1 MKKVENSQTAEQQV
15 YLMPVVVVSVSDIQY
30 CKDCVNYPCNS
41 YEKSARCRT
50 CTWNGRKQSK
60 FERRLD

>member
-1 MKKVENSQTAEQQV
+1 MKKAEKLNNAETQA
-15 YLMPVVVVSVSDIQY
+15 LNIPDVVGSVSDIQY

-41 YEKSARCRT
+41 YEKSVRCRT
-50 CTWNGRKQSK
+50 CTWNGRNQSK